1 MKHNPD
7 LPYVTFPVSQ
17 LDLAASLPCLGT
29 SWPHQITNFRKNSK
43 KSYLWSSALLSSSL
57 FQHHNSLQ
65 KVPRQ
70 NFRKKKLHVKTL
82 HTWVSCWSDWS
93 RLESRM
99 LKLCESTS
107 ETYTVVR
114 RGLKPAW
121 FLPCH
126 AENRV
131 RKEAMMSITSG
142 FRSQKLKRLTSR
154 WLPWICKKYFG
165 SPEKFLANFDATCN
179 ESKNIHL
186 TYGPLA
192 VFAHRLGQS
201 KSTCQEDLT
210 MCKTSKEREYLKDCL
225 RWWKDAMET
234 PIIK

>member
-1 MKHNPD
+1 M
-7 LPYVTFPVSQ
+7 
-17 LDLAASLPCLGT
+17 ALGNVMTVMT
-29 SWPHQITNFRKNSK
+29 SSNHDEFSKKFEEILSSELRKNCVISAPQLAPESTNK
-43 KSYLWSSALLSSSL
+43 KFSE
-57 FQHHNSLQ
+57 
-65 KVPRQ
+65 
-70 NFRKKKLHVKTL
+70 KKLHVETL

-210 MCKTSKEREYLKDCL
+210 MCKTSKEREYLKDFL